1 MNAIIL
7 SSLFFSAYSQA
18 DFFGKFIFLSLFML
32 SIISWIILIHKIWL
46 SKKLKNLNFT
56 FEHLIKS
63 KQKHL
68 LSFNHESSIN
78 YPYYNIFN
86 TLKEKTLEILNKN
99 RFFLNK
105 EDEKVYMSIA
115 DIELIESQLHSEI
128 AKEAKI
134 LQKNMFILPT
144 VVTLGP
150 FLGLLGTVWGILI
163 TFSSLQT
170 NAFINT
176 NAKVLSGLSMA
187 LATTVIGLMV
197 AIPALIGHNY
207 LKNWIRDFTI
217 DLENFSHRLL
227 TTIEIQYRK
236 VNDK

>member
-1 MNAIIL
+1 V
-7 SSLFFSAYSQA
+7 
-18 DFFGKFIFLSLFML
+18 
-32 SIISWIILIHKIWL
+32 ISWIILIHKIWL
-46 SKKLKNLNFT
+46 SKKIRNLNDS
-56 FEHLIKS
+56 FEKLVSS

-68 LSFNHESSIN
+68 LSVTYESHVS
-78 YPYYNIFN
+78 YPYFNIFN

-99 RFFLNK
+99 RFFLDK
-105 EDEKVYMSIA
+105 EGEKVYMSIA

-134 LQKNMFILPT
+134 LQKNMFVLPT

-163 TFSSLQT
+163 TFSSLQA
-170 NAFINT
+170 NSFINT

-187 LATTVIGLMV
+187 LATTVVGLMV

-207 LKNWIRDFTI
+207 LKHWIKDFTI